1 MIYDICMYVCIYVRT
16 YVRTYVCIYDWPHGN
31 SCTWAHDVQLQ
42 IAGTNE
48 LKSAQQIK
56 QGG

>member
-1 MIYDICMYVCIYVRT
+1 MIYDICMYVCI